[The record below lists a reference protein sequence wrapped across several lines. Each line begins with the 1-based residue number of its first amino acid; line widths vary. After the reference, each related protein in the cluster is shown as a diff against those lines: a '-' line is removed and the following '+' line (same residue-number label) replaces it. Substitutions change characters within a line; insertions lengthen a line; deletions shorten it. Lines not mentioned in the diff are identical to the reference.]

1 MKSKRTKG
9 KKGSKLCSYYLFIGK
24 TDTLCTGKCKK
35 KLQRIFFVAKM
46 DEKLMENNENSV
58 FDEFFVGSS
67 FVKSKNPRADCST
80 SNANLFPFS
89 KFHQFSLVNVSNVIQ
104 FNSRNILTIHFFLSL
119 TIPHFLT
126 FHPIQ
131 RRATVLDFIRS
142 FLLILFCEKKFMQ
155 TFSDLNFFSKII

>member
-1 MKSKRTKG
+1 
-9 KKGSKLCSYYLFIGK
+9 
-24 TDTLCTGKCKK
+24 
-35 KLQRIFFVAKM
+35 
-46 DEKLMENNENSV
+46 MENNENSV
-58 FDEFFVGSS
+58 FDEVFLVLSL
-67 FVKSKNPRADCST
+67 
-80 SNANLFPFS
+80 SNQKIPALIAAHQMQIYFPFS